1 MGDKKMAQAISETAF
16 KYLTAFQLVILIFT
30 LFMQQFGFDEDR
42 HVVIGVAILLVAA
55 FVYKKDKDNKVQL
68 HQNDVTPLDE
78 MTIKK
83 AISIIEE
90 AFGIK
95 DKDAETI
102 EILKGKIAALQVEIT
117 KENLV

>member
-1 MGDKKMAQAISETAF
+1 MAQALEETVF

-30 LFMQQFGFDEDR
+30 VFMQLYGFDEDR
-42 HVVIGVAILLVAA
+42 HILIGVSLLVLAG
-55 FVYKKDKDNKVQL
+55 FVYRKDKDNKVEL
-68 HQNDVTPLDE
+68 GNSSVTPIEE

-90 AFGIK
+90 AFGIR

-102 EILKGKIAALQVEIT
+102 KLLKAKIAALEPP
-117 KENLV
+117 ENVT

>member
-1 MGDKKMAQAISETAF
+1 MAKELEATVF

-30 LFMQQFGFDEDR
+30 LFMQTFGFDEDR
-42 HVVIGVAILLVAA
+42 HIIIGVGLLLLAG
-55 FVYKKDKDNKVQL
+55 FVYKKDKDNKVEL
-68 HQNDVTPLDE
+68 RQNDVTPLDE

-95 DKDAETI
+95 DRDAETI
-102 EILKGKIAALQVEIT
+102 EVLKGKIESLQSEIN
-117 KENLV
+117 KDNLV